1 MNNAPSGNNKRSTS
15 DATSSTTTIIRNI
28 TRQQVADDQRIAI
41 TAKLFGVNFP
51 MQLEPSVY
59 GTTGSLAGDYHGG
72 YWTFYL
78 LSNGGFYMA
87 PDADSDFAVSCEN
100 GYEGC
105 LSSDALGIT
114 ACLYTYSH
122 LSFSGNEEFA
132 QICARQYHWLRDY
145 MLDHAEARA
154 ILRAID

>member
-1 MNNAPSGNNKRSTS
+1 MNNAPSGNNNSDTS
-15 DATSSTTTIIRNI
+15 DATSSTTSNI
-28 TRQQVADDQRIAI
+28 TRQQVADDQRITI
-41 TAKLFGVNFP
+41 TAKLFGVHFP
-51 MQLEPSVY
+51 MQLEPTVY
-59 GTTGSLAGDYHGG
+59 RTTGSLAGDYHGG

-78 LSNGGFYMA
+78 LSNGAFYMA

-105 LSSDALGIT
+105 LSSDALGIS
-114 ACLYTYSH
+114 ACLNAYSH
-122 LSFSGNEEFA
+122 LSFSDNEEFA

-145 MLDHAEARA
+145 MLGHAEARA

>member
-1 MNNAPSGNNKRSTS
+1 MNNAPSGNSKRSTS
-15 DATSSTTTIIRNI
+15 DDSSSTTSNI

-114 ACLYTYSH
+114 ACLYAYSH
-122 LSFSGNEEFA
+122 LSFNGNEEFA

>member
-1 MNNAPSGNNKRSTS
+1 MNSNSSNSNSNAT
-15 DATSSTTTIIRNI
+15 I

-41 TAKLFGVNFP
+41 TAKLFGVHFP
-51 MQLEPSVY
+51 MQLEPTVY
-59 GTTGSLAGDYHGG
+59 RTTGSLAGDYHGG

-87 PDADSDFAVSCEN
+87 PEADSNFTVSCKN
-100 GYEGC
+100 GFEGS

-114 ACLYTYSH
+114 ACLYAYSH
-122 LSFSGNEEFA
+122 LSFNGNEEFA